1 MALTFSLFQRRY
13 VLFKINQINK
23 SLALILAANLLI
35 TASVAAPL
43 PSTIIST
50 QKPASQLIDHL
61 SPFIKPPASITAIDH
76 QLVIRANPAS
86 IREIEKILSAIDVAP
101 ENLTIQIRQS
111 VAQVNPVSARTSS
124 TKTIS
129 TRTINTRTLTPP
141 KIATYKSIEGEELI
155 IQQADAPEFLLQ
167 WPIQQNTSNPAF
179 SLALTVQRIGERLQ
193 LRYRLEESLKENHLN
208 DAPQSIKVEGVLLGH
223 MDSWIDLNAGPS
235 VQHPQKNTRVNL
247 TTERL
252 KSTPLWQIKV
262 QREH

>member
-1 MALTFSLFQRRY
+1 MAFTFSLFQRRY

-129 TRTINTRTLTPP
+129 TRTINTRTLTTP

-223 MDSWIDLNAGPS
+223 MDSWIDLNASPS

>member
-1 MALTFSLFQRRY
+1 MAFTFSLFQRRY

-129 TRTINTRTLTPP
+129 TRTLTTP

-223 MDSWIDLNAGPS
+223 MDSWIDLNASPS